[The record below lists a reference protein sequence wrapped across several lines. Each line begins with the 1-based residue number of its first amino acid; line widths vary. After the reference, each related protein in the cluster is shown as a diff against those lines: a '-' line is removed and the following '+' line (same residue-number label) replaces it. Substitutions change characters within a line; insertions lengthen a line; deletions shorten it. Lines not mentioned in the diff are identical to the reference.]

1 VIGWKELLIVLVI
14 VLLVFGT
21 KRLANIGKDLGEGI
35 RGFRKGMREGQDEP
49 PAGQLGSESRET
61 GAAGPASDRPAAD
74 GADPARPDPAR
85 HPERPGDRD

>member
-35 RGFRKGMREGQDEP
+35 RGFKKGMREGQDDEP
-49 PAGQLGSESRET
+49 PAGQIGN
-61 GAAGPASDRPAAD
+61 DRP
-74 GADPARPDPAR
+74 GPPAGDAGPDPAT
-85 HPERPGDRD
+85 RPDDSRKARDDG